1 VVQKTLPGARNMIKL
16 YGIPNCNKIRNTIK
30 ILEEKNIEYEFI
42 NVRKTPISE
51 DQLKKAVDTLG
62 MAAIFNKKGTTY
74 RRLNLNYDSMS
85 DDQRF
90 ENIQNEQ
97 SMIKRPLIER
107 DGKFHVGFDE
117 DAIGEFVK

>member
-1 VVQKTLPGARNMIKL
+1 MVKL

-51 DQLKKAVDTLG
+51 DQLKKVVDFLG

-74 RRLNLNYDSMS
+74 RRLNLNYESMN
-85 DDQRF
+85 DQARF

-117 DAIGEFVK
+117 QEIVKFVQ